1 MSSLPG
7 NTEPG
12 PPFEFST
19 VADGIRF
26 DLVSLSG
33 DPNLFEAG
41 GAFIPY
47 TQFDLT
53 ALGANVSLDGF
64 WDVDDP
70 HGPQQIPL
78 AEWKHVATNGRDQFV
93 RIVLRGYLFP
103 FGHRAVVVQIYE
115 RILYPDIAHPQR
127 WSNAV
132 IQEQTFIRVTQPVK
146 TYPSPF
152 QPYTT
157 PYSAGGNQLIPGGD
171 WPFTSIEM
179 KTILTPSLGRPS
191 WISDLST
198 PGTPLGTSASTPTV
212 LNNQLVLVQDVNL
225 NNVLWTYEVFDAA
238 GRKSTVSGPLCFLFA
253 GGVGENGENYADEY
267 DYGALTKLA
276 ALYNDSSF
284 TANFGNLSGETIQ
297 YAPEGSGK
305 PGSTS
310 HPTNQLTFLASTP
323 SLDPITQGTTNTALP
338 DAFDFAETLYQQS
351 QPAFYPVLSQAR
363 VSLPAANGLSKSSF
377 SDGKG
382 SGVGIQ
388 YFPNFIKNAVNAGS
402 VYMELSAYAA
412 SPHSTTL
419 EFPGNQVGGVATPNV
434 QLSGLSAVKGLVS
447 GPLDKFASQGHL
459 APVDYF
465 PAGLTGTQSPQ
476 LLGGLLLSNV
486 LGQIVDPENLSSP
499 AIPTIVNVLDPSTG
513 TRTVT
518 YTLTATTQPWGTDST
533 QPVFV
538 PTDSNGNPIAA
549 GTMNL
554 VAVVT
559 ISPTGASSY
568 TITGKASPFNINILG
583 EGSGLYFIQIPI
595 NSMTFTA
602 QSGKKTDIQV
612 QVGQITFEG
621 ALNFVNTLEQFLED
635 LGGSGFKV
643 NVTPSG
649 INAGFSIS
657 LPDISV
663 GMVDLSGLGMSAAV
677 DVPFTGA
684 PATATFSF
692 ASQQNPFTVTVS
704 MFGGSGF
711 ITLVLGMNSVQQV
724 TASIEFEGNF
734 ELNIYI
740 ASGGISLAAGIYFNY
755 DVNNGLQLTGFVKL
769 QGNIECLG
777 IISVSCELDLSLTYQ
792 ESADGSQSWVSGD
805 ALFTTSIH
813 LVFFTIPI
821 KIPMHK
827 QFSGSGTAPAAK
839 AAIAQAPQAP
849 SKHPFATPAERVLSA
864 GFSGGFTES
873 VTPPDFADFIPT
885 SNVWADYA
893 GAYYA
898 GSLAP

>member
-1 MSSLPG
+1 
-7 NTEPG
+7 
-12 PPFEFST
+12 
-19 VADGIRF
+19 
-26 DLVSLSG
+26 
-33 DPNLFEAG
+33 
-41 GAFIPY
+41 
-47 TQFDLT
+47 
-53 ALGANVSLDGF
+53 
-64 WDVDDP
+64 
-70 HGPQQIPL
+70 
-78 AEWKHVATNGRDQFV
+78 
-93 RIVLRGYLFP
+93 
-103 FGHRAVVVQIYE
+103 
-115 RILYPDIAHPQR
+115 
-127 WSNAV
+127 
-132 IQEQTFIRVTQPVK
+132 
-146 TYPSPF
+146 
-152 QPYTT
+152 
-157 PYSAGGNQLIPGGD
+157 
-171 WPFTSIEM
+171 
-179 KTILTPSLGRPS
+179 
-191 WISDLST
+191 
-198 PGTPLGTSASTPTV
+198 
-212 LNNQLVLVQDVNL
+212 
-225 NNVLWTYEVFDAA
+225 VFDAA
-238 GRKSTVSGPLCFLFA
+238 GRKSTVTGPLCFLFA
-253 GGVGENGENYADEY
+253 GGVGEKGENYQDEY

-276 ALYNDSSF
+276 ALYNDPSF
-284 TANFGNLSGETIQ
+284 TANYGNLSGETIQ

-310 HPTNQLTFLASTP
+310 HPTSKLIFLASTP
-323 SLDPITQGTTNTALP
+323 SLDPITNATTNTALP
-338 DAFDFAETLYQQS
+338 SAFDFAETLYQQS
-351 QPAFYPVLSQAR
+351 QPAFYPVVSQAR

-377 SDGKG
+377 SDGQG

-388 YFPNFIKNAVNAGS
+388 YYPNFIKNAVNAGS

-434 QLSGLSAVKGLVS
+434 QLSGLSATKGLVS
-447 GPLDKFASQGHL
+447 GPLASFANAGHL
-459 APVDYF
+459 KPADYF

-476 LLGGLLLSNV
+476 LLGGLQLANV
-486 LGQIVDPENLSSP
+486 LGQIVEPDLITP

-513 TRTVT
+513 NRTVT
-518 YTLTATTQPWGTDST
+518 YTLLATTKPWGDDNS

-538 PTDSNGNPIAA
+538 PTDSSGNPQPS

-554 VAVVT
+554 TAVVT
-559 ISPTGASSY
+559 ISPTGSSSY
-568 TITGKASPFNINILG
+568 TITGTASPFNINIMG
-583 EGSGLYFIQIPI
+583 EGSSLYFIQIPI
-595 NSMTFTA
+595 SSMTFTA

-612 QVGQITFEG
+612 QVGQIVFEG
-621 ALNFVNTLEQFLED
+621 ALNFVNALEQFLED

-657 LPDISV
+657 LPDISL
-663 GMVDLSGLGMSAAV
+663 GMVDISGLGMSAAV

-711 ITLVLGMNSVQQV
+711 ITLVLGMHSVQQV
-724 TASIEFEGNF
+724 TASIEFEGSF

-755 DVNNGLQLTGFVKL
+755 DANNGLQLTGFVKL

-792 ESADGSQSWVSGD
+792 ESGSQSWVSGD

-827 QFSGSGTAPAAK
+827 QFSGSGSAPPAK
-839 AAIAQAPQAP
+839 APLRRNGLGAGRQK
-849 SKHPFATPAERVLSA
+849 SVLPAEKILS
-864 GFSGGFTES
+864 GVFTEN
-873 VTPPDFADFIPT
+873 VTPPGFDDFIPT

-893 GAYYA
+893 GAFYA
-898 GSLAP
+898 GSLA